1 MDAELI
7 RGSNGIFEV
16 AVDGVVVAAK
26 TRTGFPGE
34 AVVVDAVA
42 KVVGDAQG

>member
-1 MDAELI
+1 M

-26 TRTGFPGE
+26 TRGGFPTE
-34 AVVVDAVA
+34 DVVVDAVSKA
-42 KVVGDAQG
+42 VGASP